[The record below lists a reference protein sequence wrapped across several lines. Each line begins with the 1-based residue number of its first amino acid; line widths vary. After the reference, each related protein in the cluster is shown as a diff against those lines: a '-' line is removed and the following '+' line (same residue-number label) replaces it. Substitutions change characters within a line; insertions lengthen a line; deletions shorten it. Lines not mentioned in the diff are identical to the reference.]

1 MSRRLDLSLF
11 LSSNKTQ
18 TKSLL
23 PCSLFMAKER
33 QKPAMEEM
41 VQKYI
46 TKKDLPEPEKPGTK
60 VEKERN
66 LGLDGREDLMLKLTF
81 SLDDRVRAHLFFK
94 KRGNVSTFNSFK
106 TI

>member
-41 VQKYI
+41 VQKYL
-46 TKKDLPEPEKPGTK
+46 TEKDLLELKTPGTK
-60 VEKERN
+60 VEKERD
-66 LGLDGREDLMLKLTF
+66 LHLDGREDLMLKLTF
-81 SLDDRVRAHLFFK
+81 SLDDTVKGSSFF
-94 KRGNVSTFNSFK
+94 
-106 TI
+106 